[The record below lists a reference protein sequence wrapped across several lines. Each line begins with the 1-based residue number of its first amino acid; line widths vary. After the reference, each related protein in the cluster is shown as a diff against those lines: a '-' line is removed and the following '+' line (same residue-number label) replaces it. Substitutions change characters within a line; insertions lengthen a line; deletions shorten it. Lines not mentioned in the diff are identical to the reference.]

1 MGLFADEMVEM
12 VQAENLYTSRNYDG
26 YTYTHTHTH
35 TQPSGG
41 WEEKWTLSESDHNL
55 MKNGNTLEFLCLD
68 STLSPEHH

>member
-1 MGLFADEMVEM
+1 MKWLKWFKQRIYTLVEIM
-12 VQAENLYTSRNYDG
+12 MDILIRI
-26 YTYTHTHTH
+26 HTH